1 MPVFAPQ
8 VGRMLQ
14 STLVEGNRQKCG
26 YAAVADLATGQQE
39 MLHPLVCQL
48 VSIHLSGQCQ
58 PSVLLHVLSDT
69 TCLSL
74 WCLNMVCSICKL
86 A

>member
-39 MLHPLVCQL
+39 MLHPLVRQL
-48 VSIHLSGQCQ
+48 DLYPPVWAMSAICFI
-58 PSVLLHVLSDT
+58 
-69 TCLSL
+69 TC
-74 WCLNMVCSICKL
+74 VV
-86 A
+86 